1 MAKCDLM
8 KNDGDADIKQPVN
21 IQIAA
26 NFFFSAILAHFK
38 IHKIVFRY
46 SMENDPDEEWQINVG

>member
-1 MAKCDLM
+1 M

-38 IHKIVFRY
+38 IHEIVFRY
-46 SMENDPDEEWQINVG
+46 SVENDPDEEWQINVG

>member
-8 KNDGDADIKQPVN
+8 KNDGDADIKQPVK
-21 IQIAA
+21 IQIVAI
-26 NFFFSAILAHFK
+26 FFSAVLAHFK

-46 SMENDPDEEWQINVG
+46 SVENDPDKEWQINVG